1 MDVVNIDTGGQHRGP
16 RRYLW
21 VGGHEILVRHSL
33 NFFTR
38 NRNIF
43 KSTLTIII
51 IYKVY
56 RYYKS
61 LLHDNVVVK

>member
-1 MDVVNIDTGGQHRGP
+1 MDVVNIDTRGQHRGP

-33 NFFTR
+33 NFLPEIETYL
-38 NRNIF
+38 NP
-43 KSTLTIII
+43 LYTIIL